1 MKRLLYILLIA
12 LVISACGQQ
21 REKKD
26 CTTYTEPTDPS
37 PDLAADWST
46 VKPGLHAAI
55 GSIDKLYMKSSIPE
69 TEIKTDWIGSAW
81 RGEIVSA
88 QIVLWSKEA
97 VDQVEC
103 EFTDFKSKDG
113 KSLSSSIA
121 EARFVRYVM
130 TDEFAG
136 GCGYRKPEDFAAS
149 LSPDVLDP
157 LECFNIDPQSTRP
170 VWITF
175 KVPAD
180 AAPGIYITT
189 MQLYANGKKHSK
201 FKFNLEVLDRTLPPA
216 TEWKFHLDLWQN
228 PYAVARVHGVEPWS
242 DAHWEALHPL
252 MKMLADAGQ
261 KVITATLNKRPWG
274 GQTEDAFGSM
284 IEWTKMAD
292 GSWKYDYS
300 IFDKW
305 VQFMMDLGIT
315 AQINCYSMV
324 PWGNELYYFDERIR
338 EEIKVKAVPGS
349 KEYSDLWVPF
359 LKDFMEHLDQKG
371 WRDITTIAMDERG
384 PAEMQAMLKL
394 LSETAPGMGVALADN
409 HKSYKLYPDQLV
421 DLCVAHGAVVE
432 PEDMEYRKSK
442 GYVTTWYVCCADV
455 FPNVFTFSPPAEGA
469 FIGWYT
475 TAAGFDGF
483 LRWAYN
489 SWVKEP
495 LLDSRFRTWPAGD
508 TYIVYPDEIGR
519 AHV

>member
-136 GCGYRKPEDFAAS
+136 GCGYRK
-149 LSPDVLDP
+149 
-157 LECFNIDPQSTRP
+157 Q
-170 VWITF
+170 
-175 KVPAD
+175 
-180 AAPGIYITT
+180 
-189 MQLYANGKKHSK
+189 
-201 FKFNLEVLDRTLPPA
+201 
-216 TEWKFHLDLWQN
+216 
-228 PYAVARVHGVEPWS
+228 
-242 DAHWEALHPL
+242 
-252 MKMLADAGQ
+252 
-261 KVITATLNKRPWG
+261 
-274 GQTEDAFGSM
+274 
-284 IEWTKMAD
+284 
-292 GSWKYDYS
+292 
-300 IFDKW
+300 
-305 VQFMMDLGIT
+305 
-315 AQINCYSMV
+315 
-324 PWGNELYYFDERIR
+324 
-338 EEIKVKAVPGS
+338 
-349 KEYSDLWVPF
+349 
-359 LKDFMEHLDQKG
+359 
-371 WRDITTIAMDERG
+371 
-384 PAEMQAMLKL
+384 
-394 LSETAPGMGVALADN
+394 
-409 HKSYKLYPDQLV
+409 
-421 DLCVAHGAVVE
+421 
-432 PEDMEYRKSK
+432 
-442 GYVTTWYVCCADV
+442 
-455 FPNVFTFSPPAEGA
+455 
-469 FIGWYT
+469 
-475 TAAGFDGF
+475 
-483 LRWAYN
+483 
-489 SWVKEP
+489 
-495 LLDSRFRTWPAGD
+495 
-508 TYIVYPDEIGR
+508 IGR